1 MDAIGDYESA
11 KRNLYFFKNN
21 ARPDVVV
28 MLDKDVIDDKEQIM
42 EMKKQW
48 NTSYA

>member
-1 MDAIGDYESA
+1 MDALSDIEIA

-28 MLDKDVIDDKEQIM
+28 ILNKDMINNPDEIKNLKEQ
-42 EMKKQW
+42 W
-48 NTSYA
+48 NNSY